1 MPEQLTDQQRESR
14 LRRMAEREG
23 LALSKSRRRDPQAI
37 DYGGWMVVEPFMNAV
52 VGGASPY
59 PYSWSLETSR
69 ST

>member
-52 VGGASPY
+52 VGGASPTRKAGA
-59 PYSWSLETSR
+59 WTTSR

>member
-1 MPEQLTDQQRESR
+1 
-14 LRRMAEREG
+14 MAEREG